1 MRTVLNFPNLLPHID
16 DVITKEFIPAI
27 TRGVKCSE
35 NERKLS
41 SIPLKLAGLGIPIL
55 FETSDFEYS
64 NSNMVTEQLCQK
76 TIQQEREYD
85 R

>member
-1 MRTVLNFPNLLPHID
+1 MVPNVPNLLLQHID

-41 SIPLKLAGLGIPIL
+41 SLPLKLGGLGIPIF
-55 FETSDFEYS
+55 FETSGFEYS
-64 NSNMVTEQLCQK
+64 NSKMVTEQLCQK
-76 TIQQEREYD
+76 TIQQEREYN